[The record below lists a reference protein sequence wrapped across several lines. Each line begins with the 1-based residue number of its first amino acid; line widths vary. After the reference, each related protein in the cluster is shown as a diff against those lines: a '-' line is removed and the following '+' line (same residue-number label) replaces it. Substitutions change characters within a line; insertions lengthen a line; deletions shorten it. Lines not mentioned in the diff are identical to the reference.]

1 MTVSQWSISR
11 TCFIYTL
18 GCRGLLEPIP
28 AVEVRE
34 AGPITVNEQR
44 LLVWN
49 FGSVFLSPLSTW
61 PRLMPITEVP
71 LSDDHNEPKVK
82 HPKGPWGKHSSGHV
96 YQTQSVWFWVEM
108 DLKKATA
115 DIYSYVKAIVVRDA
129 VVGWCRAIMKWP
141 KSEAALLFSL
151 CPFATCC
158 SQNGWAQV
166 GQETPGKITNAPLC
180 LVCGTSS
187 KWSTAP
193 FNWLQ
198 SLQSL
203 PLCTP
208 WTCSG
213 AWVQGGRGG
222 RGALGKA
229 RGRCYWKM
237 NSFQIGRN
245 ILIFIFAP
253 LGICSHVGFLKEN
266 VTHSDFWWLWFNLFS
281 LLGPAL
287 KKPFHWLTLKLL

>member
-1 MTVSQWSISR
+1 
-11 TCFIYTL
+11 
-18 GCRGLLEPIP
+18 
-28 AVEVRE
+28 
-34 AGPITVNEQR
+34 
-44 LLVWN
+44 
-49 FGSVFLSPLSTW
+49 
-61 PRLMPITEVP
+61 
-71 LSDDHNEPKVK
+71 
-82 HPKGPWGKHSSGHV
+82 
-96 YQTQSVWFWVEM
+96 
-108 DLKKATA
+108 
-115 DIYSYVKAIVVRDA
+115 
-129 VVGWCRAIMKWP
+129 MKWP
-141 KSEAALLFSL
+141 KSKAVLLFSL

-213 AWVQGGRGG
+213 AWVQGGQ
-222 RGALGKA
+222 GALGKA

-237 NSFQIGRN
+237 NSLQIGRN
-245 ILIFIFAP
+245 IFVFIFAP

-287 KKPFHWLTLKLL
+287 QTSFSLTDIKITLKDASTSRNNICLSLAGLRHASMLTFIRKWYNLSIGIDWGLHLCSGWFCDPDQTMWPVQRGLLIICTALKNCGNLAAFESSGSIAQPSRHLIETLMIQHAASLQPCGPLELQGKMKTEN